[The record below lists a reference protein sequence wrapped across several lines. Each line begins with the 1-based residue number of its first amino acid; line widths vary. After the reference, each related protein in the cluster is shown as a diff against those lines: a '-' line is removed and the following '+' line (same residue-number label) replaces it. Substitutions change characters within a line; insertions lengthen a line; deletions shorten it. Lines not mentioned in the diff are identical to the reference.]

1 MLVKNKNDNDYTEIV
16 KSVYHL
22 LSNEFGYLARI
33 SDIWLLLARSFN
45 LQKLE
50 LIDTTQYQNG
60 EFESYLIDRLID
72 WKNGKDVNFTEIS
85 DAIKLVGDFTSDEKL
100 MFEHGKIDERLWAI
114 YLVICDP
121 YMNELLNY

>member
-45 LQKLE
+45 IKEFE
-50 LIDTTQYQNG
+50 LIDTRQYQNG
-60 EFESYLIDRLID
+60 QFESYLIDRLID
-72 WKNGKDVNFTEIS
+72 WKHGKDVNFSEIT
-85 DAIKLVGDFTSDEKL
+85 DAIKTVGDFTSLEKL
-100 MFEHGKIDERLWAI
+100 MFEHGNIDERLWAI
-114 YLVICDP
+114 YLLIDSP
-121 YMNELLNY
+121 ELKI

>member
-45 LQKLE
+45 IKEFE
-50 LIDTTQYQNG
+50 LIDTRQYQNG
-60 EFESYLIDRLID
+60 QFESYLIDRLID
-72 WKNGKDVNFTEIS
+72 WKHGKDVNFSEIT
-85 DAIKLVGDFTSDEKL
+85 DAIKTVGDFTSSEKL
-100 MFEHGKIDERLWAI
+100 MFEHGNIDERLWAI
-114 YLVICDP
+114 YLLIDSP
-121 YMNELLNY
+121 ELKI